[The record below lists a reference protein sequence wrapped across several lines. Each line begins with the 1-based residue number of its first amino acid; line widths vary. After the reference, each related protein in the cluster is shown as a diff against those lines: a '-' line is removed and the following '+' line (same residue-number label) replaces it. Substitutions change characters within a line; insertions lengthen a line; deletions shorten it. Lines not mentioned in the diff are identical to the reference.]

1 MWEEENLDEVV
12 DEKEGYHCAYVVA
25 EEQKLVVVLPFSDH
39 IVAVAVAVVLEVID
53 FEVETCL
60 LAKNTVVMEDFVF
73 PVEVAA
79 AVGIVEVVVEDRRFV
94 LVGDNFFHL
103 DTLILEVSQL
113 RTCRFHFRWTDHE
126 IVIEGVLVFLY

>member
-1 MWEEENLDEVV
+1 MAEDDCKPIRTAFDNRLHLWEEENLDEVV
-12 DEKEGYHCAYVVA
+12 DEKEGNHCTYVVV

-39 IVAVAVAVVLEVID
+39 IVAVAVVSEVID

-60 LAKNTVVMEDFVF
+60 LAKNTVLMEDFVF
-73 PVEVAA
+73 PVEAA

-103 DTLILEVSQL
+103 HNLILEVSQQ
-113 RTCRFHFRWTDHE
+113 
-126 IVIEGVLVFLY
+126 